1 MKTTKKNKKKKT
13 KTFKLLK
20 GKSIDS
26 IEMGYSEIFALDP
39 IKKNLIEG
47 LCEWKLRVMWKL
59 FQTISRVKL
68 LTHKFL

>member
-1 MKTTKKNKKKKT
+1 VKTTKKNKKKKT

-47 LCEWKLRVMWKL
+47 LCE
-59 FQTISRVKL
+59 
-68 LTHKFL
+68 